1 VPSGNASFGSIHI
14 TDAVLVRQRMRADR
28 DSRASSGLLFWGV
41 LKIHRSAWGLTVV
54 SAVLQ
59 IVIFPLP
66 NLYYLSWIAVAPLIV
81 AILRCRAP
89 ETLQLQLETTGQARL
104 QPATPWQGF
113 LLGYKC
119 GILWFAGTCYWIFDT
134 MHRYGGLPIPAAV
147 LALALFCMYVG
158 LYHGMFGLLLALVV
172 GPSKGTASPLSIR
185 RALVAAPFL
194 WVAVELARTRVTAFP
209 WELLGY
215 SQTANFAL
223 TRIATLSGV
232 YGLSFEILLVNS
244 VFAAAFL
251 ASKGPRKRL
260 LTAACAA
267 AVILQAGQLLT
278 PPAVATDHT
287 ALLVQPNIPILEGAR
302 WTKEYFQETLRDM
315 TAVSLR
321 RVAERSSEGKPVVE
335 KKYRRF
341 DLIVWPESPA
351 PFYTNDPMFRD
362 AVSALARQSGTWV
375 VAGAIG
381 IQPAMHGN
389 GGGSQVFNSAGLV
402 SPQGEW
408 VGRYDKVHLVPFG
421 EYLPFPRLFAFA
433 GGLTK
438 EVGEF
443 QRGVSHSPLDAGGQ
457 RLGTFICYESIFPN
471 EVRQGPL
478 QGAQVLV
485 NISNDGWYGDSG
497 AWRQHLQQT
506 EMRAIENDRWLLSAT
521 NTGKT
526 ASIDPFGRIADSAE
540 RKFRTAL
547 AAPYALSSGTTFYT
561 REGDWFAYLC
571 AIISVGALVAR
582 FMFGR

>member
-1 VPSGNASFGSIHI
+1 
-14 TDAVLVRQRMRADR
+14 M
-28 DSRASSGLLFWGV
+28 
-41 LKIHRSAWGLTVV
+41 LKIDRSALGLTVV

-59 IVIFPLP
+59 VLIFPLP
-66 NLYYLSWIAVAPLIV
+66 NLYCLSWIAVAPLIV

-89 ETLQLQLETTGQARL
+89 ETPRLQLQLDDQVRL
-104 QPATPWQGF
+104 LPGTPWQGF
-113 LLGYKC
+113 VLGYLC

-134 MHRYGGLPIPAAV
+134 MHRYGGLPIPAAM
-147 LALALFCMYVG
+147 LALVLFCMYVG
-158 LYHGMFGLLLALVV
+158 LYHGMFGLLLALVAGSSEV
-172 GPSKGTASPLSIR
+172 AGSTLSVR

-194 WVAVELARTRVTAFP
+194 WVAVELARTRITAFP

-223 TRIATLSGV
+223 TRIATLTGV

-251 ASKGPRKRL
+251 ASRGPRKRL
-260 LTAACAA
+260 LAAACVA
-267 AVILQAGQLLT
+267 AVILQAGQWLA
-278 PPAVATDHT
+278 PPPVTADRT

-302 WTKEYFQETLRDM
+302 WTKEYFQETLRDL
-315 TAVSLR
+315 TAVSLHP
-321 RVAERSSEGKPVVE
+321 AAGESSAGTSVSDH
-335 KKYRRF
+335 RF

-362 AVSALARQSGTWV
+362 AVSALARQSDTWV

-381 IQPAMHGN
+381 IMPAFNRG
-389 GGGSQVFNSAGLV
+389 GGGSQIFNSAALV
-402 SPQGEW
+402 TPQGEW

-421 EYLPFPRLFAFA
+421 EYLPFPQLFAFA

-443 QRGVSHSPLDAGGQ
+443 QRGTSHAGLDAGAQ
-457 RLGTFICYESIFPN
+457 RLGTFICYESIFPD

-497 AWRQHLQQT
+497 AWKQHLQQT

-526 ASIDPFGRIADSAE
+526 ASIDPFGRIAASTD
-540 RKFRTAL
+540 RKIRTAL
-547 AAPYALSSGTTFYT
+547 VAPYALVSGTTFYT
-561 REGDWFAYLC
+561 RHGDWFAYLC
-571 AIISVGALVAR
+571 AIISAGALIAR
-582 FMFGR
+582 YAFSTRE